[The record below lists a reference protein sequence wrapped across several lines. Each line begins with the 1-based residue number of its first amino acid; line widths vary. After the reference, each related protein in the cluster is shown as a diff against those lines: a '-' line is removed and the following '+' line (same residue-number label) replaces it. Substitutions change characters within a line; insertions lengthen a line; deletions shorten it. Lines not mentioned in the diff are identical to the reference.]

1 MRKDRRFI
9 RVETIPKNKV
19 EKSEE
24 ELNDK
29 IARLY
34 FLADKLGVQIGDNKC
49 RKNKLS

>member
-1 MRKDRRFI
+1 MRKDRKFI

-19 EKSEE
+19 KKSEE

-34 FLADKLGVQIGDNKC
+34 SLADKLGVKIGEKKC
-49 RKNKLS
+49 